1 MFPYNPNIPAILN
14 LAAPAVQHH
23 NNPANN
29 LALPAGGPAF
39 HAAAQLG
46 AQFMEDGNEPESP
59 PHLGIQMPAN
69 ILNAPRRP
77 RRPGEHQGAAM
88 AAPPNNDFL
97 ANLGL
102 AHVAAPNPDIA
113 GAFLNALQAV
123 APPAQQVPNSPDSG
137 TSAQTAMYHHQ
148 TP

>member
-69 ILNAPRRP
+69 ILHAPVRRRLEGAFQMAIDEDDDLFNAP
-77 RRPGEHQGAAM
+77 AA
-88 AAPPNNDFL
+88 A
-97 ANLGL
+97 
-102 AHVAAPNPDIA
+102 
-113 GAFLNALQAV
+113 
-123 APPAQQVPNSPDSG
+123 AQQVPNSPDSG